1 MFSIDQNCHSLWD
14 VIPKL
19 QALAAAGHTPRHF
32 IEDIDTAFTAIGTE
46 ADTGG
51 LRLARE
57 RFYPE
62 GGADWG
68 AALFYS
74 EFLGRLPADL
84 RSWEP
89 LTGMKT
95 AVLAKR
101 LGRSRDELYDE
112 LSPSDN
118 WQLIGPSYVGDRG
131 HHRVIGD
138 LTVAET
144 AEFLRQLL
152 AEARVDM
159 LWAFPDPPCQQRIT
173 EWFQREQVRL
183 DLLLTDHAAGRLV
196 ELYRHWMA
204 QYLGDAADLDLT
216 SRLFAVGADPA
227 RTALLEVFLADY
239 QTAAGL
245 YNEAIAETDTGLRAL
260 KTGDG
265 ELPFFAV
272 LDHQGHRVRTG
283 TYLRDGALHVG
294 GRVFGLGGGKRLDVD
309 ALRAAG
315 IRCLA
320 GKAALLVIQARIGPG
335 GRPLA
340 LPYRGSL
347 YMPAAHRLAEKL
359 ASAGLLSGALQPI
372 VRVRFHLLDRL
383 GELETPIRLPDHL
396 ARAFGRK
403 TIPARELADNYRDV
417 AQEARGRLERFRT
430 DAGREQWQRERCG
443 QELRTIDQ
451 LDRRRRE
458 LAEADAKSPEI
469 RDVWKRIKAART
481 RILWATVRQIADDR
495 QTGEIDYWDSRGA
508 LMPWSIALG
517 GAAFYGRLIADAE
530 IYTEPPDPEP
540 SP

>member
-19 QALAAAGHTPRHF
+19 QALAAAGHTTRHF

-46 ADTGG
+46 AESVG

-57 RFYPE
+57 RFYPQ

-84 RSWEP
+84 RNWEP
-89 LTGMKT
+89 QTGMKT
-95 AVLAKR
+95 AVLAKQ
-101 LGRSRDELYDE
+101 LGQSRDELYDE
-112 LSPSDN
+112 FSPSDN
-118 WQLIGPSYVGDRG
+118 WQLIGPSYVGDRD

-144 AEFLRQLL
+144 GEFLRQLL

-173 EWFQREQVRL
+173 EWFQREQIRL

-204 QYLGDAADLDLT
+204 QYLGDSVDLDLT
-216 SRLFAVGADPA
+216 SRLFAVGADSV
-227 RTALLEVFLADY
+227 RTALLEVFLGDY
-239 QTAAGL
+239 AMAAGL
-245 YNEAIAETDTGLRAL
+245 YNEAIAQTDTGLRPLRTA
-260 KTGDG
+260 DG
-265 ELPFFAV
+265 ELPFFAT
-272 LDHQGHRVRTG
+272 LDHHGHSVRTA

-294 GRVFGLGGGKRLDVD
+294 SQSFGLDGGKRLPVA
-309 ALRAAG
+309 ALRAGG
-315 IRCLA
+315 IHCLA

-335 GRPLA
+335 GDQLA

-347 YMPAAHRLAEKL
+347 YMPAARRLAEKL
-359 ASAGLLSGALQPI
+359 ASADLMPGQVQPI

-383 GELETPIRLPDHL
+383 GELDTTVRLPDHL
-396 ARAFGRK
+396 ARAMRRK
-403 TIPARELADNYRDV
+403 TMPARELADNYRDV
-417 AQEARGRLERFRT
+417 ARQARDRLEMFRT
-430 DAGREQWQRERCG
+430 DAGREQWQREHCQG
-443 QELRTIDQ
+443 ELATIDQ

-458 LAEADAKSPEI
+458 LAADDAKSPEI
-469 RDVWKRIKAART
+469 REVWKRIKSART
-481 RILWATVRQIADDR
+481 GILSATVRQIADDWR
-495 QTGEIDYWDSRGA
+495 TGEIDYWDSRGA

-517 GAAFYGRLIADAE
+517 GESFYDRLIADAE
-530 IYTEPPDPEP
+530 IYREP